1 MLCHNQAAVATK
13 KFTKWAFKTTVVFAD
28 LTGSTRVFEAMGNA
42 RATETV
48 TRLIQW
54 IGGVC
59 ESHGGRVVKSL
70 GDGVFAT
77 FQSGPAATAAVLE
90 MQRNHQKRL
99 SVWPAPLRMDLQIGV
114 ASGEIVEVD
123 GDCYGDAVNLASRLS
138 DLAGPGQIW
147 ATDSV
152 IEQLHDGSVRHR
164 NLGPINI
171 RGRNEMAI
179 VHRVD
184 WQEEVS
190 EFLTMPASLAP
201 QKAPDSTFG
210 QIELAWLDVRSMF
223 RAAELPIH
231 LGRVDD
237 AQFVVNDPR
246 VSRLHARIE
255 ARQGSCVLVD
265 VSTYGTWVRFHGT
278 AGASGEIALRR
289 QECVLHGSGEIG
301 LGAPLSDFSAPTI
314 SFNTTGGNVLLA
326 RRDAR

>member
-1 MLCHNQAAVATK
+1 MTGHP
-13 KFTKWAFKTTVVFAD
+13 TVVFAD

-59 ESHGGRVVKSL
+59 EAHGGRVVKSL
-70 GDGVFAT
+70 GDGVFAIFT
-77 FQSGPAATAAVLE
+77 NGVNATKAVLE
-90 MQRNHQKRL
+90 LQRNHQKRL
-99 SVWPAPLRMDLQIGV
+99 QTWPAPLRMELQIGV
-114 ASGEIVEVD
+114 ASGEVVEVD

-147 ATDSV
+147 ATESV
-152 IEQLHDGSVRHR
+152 IDQLQGGEARHR
-164 NLGPINI
+164 SLGPINI
-171 RGRNEMAI
+171 RGKNEMPV
-179 VHRVD
+179 VHRID
-184 WQEEVS
+184 WQDEVT
-190 EFLTMPASLAP
+190 EFLTMPASLAVP
-201 QKAPDSTFG
+201 PRTADSSFA

-231 LGRVDD
+231 LGRVDE

-265 VSTYGTWVRFHGT
+265 ISTYGTWVRFHGT

-289 QECVLHGSGEIG
+289 DECVLHGSGEIG

-314 SFNTTGGNVLLA
+314 SFNTTGGNVQLA
-326 RRDAR
+326 RRETR

>member
-1 MLCHNQAAVATK
+1 MGVNS
-13 KFTKWAFKTTVVFAD
+13 TVVFAD

-48 TRLIQW
+48 TRLTQW

-59 ESHGGRVVKSL
+59 QAHGGRVVKSL

-77 FQSGPAATAAVLE
+77 FTSGAAATHAVIEL
-90 MQRNHQKRL
+90 QRYHQKRL
-99 SVWPAPLRMDLQIGV
+99 LAWPAPLRMALQIGV
-114 ASGEIVEVD
+114 ASGEVVEVD

-138 DLAGPGQIW
+138 DLAGPSQIW
-147 ATDSV
+147 ATEAVVDQLGG
-152 IEQLHDGSVRHR
+152 IEVRHR

-171 RGRNEMAI
+171 RGKNEMPVVYRI
-179 VHRVD
+179 D
-184 WQEEVS
+184 WQDEVT
-190 EFLTMPASLAP
+190 EFLTMPATLVPP
-201 QKAPDSTFG
+201 QRVPDSTFG
-210 QIELAWLDVRSMF
+210 QIELSWLDVRTSF
-223 RAAELPIH
+223 RAAQLPIH
-231 LGRVDD
+231 LGRVDE

-255 ARQGSCVLVD
+255 ARNGSCVLVD

-289 QECVLHGSGEIG
+289 EECVLHGSGEIG

-314 SFNTTGGNVLLA
+314 SFNTTGGGVQLA